1 MTLKQIFK
9 IKFILI
15 IKYLPVIG
23 KSHLPPRYSINIFV
37 YILKEYWGLVTDFWL
52 GCIALCLTWPVLRY
66 WGGGF
71 PVKIPDKLIPFE
83 KEKAIR

>member
-1 MTLKQIFK
+1 LISLADNPVYGFYCVGKIYTNLPTAAAKSAYDNRSVFMTLKQIFK

-37 YILKEYWGLVTDFWL
+37 YILKEY
-52 GCIALCLTWPVLRY
+52 
-66 WGGGF
+66 
-71 PVKIPDKLIPFE
+71 
-83 KEKAIR
+83 